1 MSSNWFGAKAQEPY
15 LARTSALA
23 ALAWFGTFS
32 VVSVAFLMFTSEFG
46 GFLAIG
52 AGVVD
57 VCGSLVHASLVRLAW
72 FRGLQGG
79 RIIAVTVGT
88 LALLTLVFVAH
99 NAVYESPQGRSLAG
113 GVFEALLF
121 AALPVL
127 VVAFLVTQ
135 VVERAGT

>member
-1 MSSNWFGAKAQEPY
+1 MYVDRWSTP
-15 LARTSALA
+15 
-23 ALAWFGTFS
+23 AWLG
-32 VVSVAFLMFTSEFG
+32 LR
-46 GFLAIG
+46 
-52 AGVVD
+52 
-57 VCGSLVHASLVRLAW
+57 GSG
-72 FRGLQGG
+72 GLQGG